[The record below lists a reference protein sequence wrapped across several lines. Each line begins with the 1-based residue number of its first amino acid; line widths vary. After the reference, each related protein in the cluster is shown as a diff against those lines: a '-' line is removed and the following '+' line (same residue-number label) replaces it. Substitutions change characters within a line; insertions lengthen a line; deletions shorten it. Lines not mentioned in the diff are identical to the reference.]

1 MAAIKE
7 QSSDDAVL
15 KDVPEVEHYVLDGGS
30 LLHRLKW
37 SQGKT
42 YCSIA
47 NDYASFTVKHYGK
60 ATIVFDGYIGGPNT
74 KDITHQRRRKNR
86 TSNKVNI
93 AEGTKFVGKKEDFL
107 SNVENKQSLIN
118 LVSQRMKDRGCHVIQ
133 SEGDADVE
141 IVKAAVSMS
150 SNKSTSLIGEDADLL
165 VLLLHHASTSDGNK
179 LYFYSDKGS
188 PATVYDIKAM
198 KKLLGN
204 DVCSSL
210 LFLHAF
216 TGCNT
221 TSAFLGIGKKLGLH
235 KILKG
240 DSVLDSCAKMFS
252 TPKKS
257 IAEIEDAGY
266 KAMVALFGGKPGDNL
281 SAMRYSSLCQKVGSA
296 KIFVTPERLPP
307 TSSATKY
314 HALRSYLLVMLW
326 MDNGEAMDTT
336 EWGWEL
342 QNNILVPV
350 MMDTSPAPETLLK
363 IIHCNCSRGCSTLR
377 CTCKRHGLTCSRVC
391 GPCQEGHCDNMSE
404 EAVSDDENS
413 DY

>member
-1 MAAIKE
+1 MEGQSLFSVKYKRSMKAKTLASSVAVDVAKDKTIDPALLFQRFLVVSQTADLSLDEVMAHELSPYPPSLFEAKHLLRKPNKAQLMAAMKE

-15 KDVPEVEHYVLDGGS
+15 KDVPEVEHNVLDGGS

-37 SQGKT
+37 SEGKT

-47 NDYASFTVKHYGK
+47 DDYASFTVKHYGK

-74 KDITHQRRRKNR
+74 KDIIHQRRRKNR

-118 LVSQRMKDRGCHVIQ
+118 LISQRMKDRGCNVIQ

-150 SNKSTSLIGEDADLL
+150 SNKRTSLIGEDTDLL

-188 PATVYDIKAM
+188 PATVYDIKVM

-216 TGCNT
+216 TGCDT
-221 TSAFLGIGKKLGLH
+221 TSAVFGIGKKLALH
-235 KILKG
+235 KVLKG
-240 DSVLDSCAKMFS
+240 DSVFNSCAKMF
-252 TPKKS
+252 
-257 IAEIEDAGY
+257 
-266 KAMVALFGGKPGDNL
+266 
-281 SAMRYSSLCQKVGSA
+281 
-296 KIFVTPERLPP
+296 
-307 TSSATKY
+307 Y
-314 HALRSYLLVMLW
+314 H
-326 MDNGEAMDTT
+326 T
-336 EWGWEL
+336 
-342 QNNILVPV
+342 
-350 MMDTSPAPETLLK
+350 
-363 IIHCNCSRGCSTLR
+363 
-377 CTCKRHGLTCSRVC
+377 
-391 GPCQEGHCDNMSE
+391 
-404 EAVSDDENS
+404 
-413 DY
+413 